1 MRDLVAIILAGGRVE
16 ELGVLTQ
23 NRPKA
28 AVPFGGQYRI
38 VDFALSSLM
47 RADVEQVGVVSL
59 YRPSSLIEHIG
70 IGEPWDL
77 VGRGR
82 GVKILPPFTAE
93 SGSRYYMGTA
103 DAVYQNLLYIHNRT
117 PRDVLILS
125 GDHIHCMD
133 LRPFIRQH
141 RETDADLTMVVKPI
155 SPGAGPVRFGYAEVD
170 AQSRVV
176 GYEEKPARPRTD
188 LASLTV
194 YLFKTNVLVERLQE
208 NQHAGTSQQLYSEV
222 LPGMVGRDKVYAFR
236 HHGYWSYARSLDA
249 YHRANM
255 DLLGP
260 QAPIRLAE
268 WGVRSRQILR
278 GRGDLPPVRLGPDC
292 SCTESIVAPGA
303 HIEGT
308 IVRSVIAPG
317 VWIGPGARV
326 TDSVIMQGAVVGA
339 GATLSRVILDK
350 EVVVGEKASL
360 GDETPEQPNREYPAS
375 LTSGIAVCG
384 KRARIPA
391 GARLGCNCQVDP
403 EVGEADWENT
413 SLAAGESLHAKRGR
427 R

>member
-1 MRDLVAIILAGGRVE
+1 MRDLVAIVLAGGRVE

-23 NRPKA
+23 DRPKA

-38 VDFALSSLM
+38 IDFALSGLM
-47 RADVEQVGVVSL
+47 HADVEQVGVVSL

-82 GVKILPPFTAE
+82 GVKILPPYTAE
-93 SGSRYYMGTA
+93 SGSRWYLGTA
-103 DAVYQNLLYIHNRT
+103 DAVFQNMLYIRNRA

-133 LRPFIRQH
+133 LRPLIRQH
-141 RETDADLTMVVKPI
+141 RESDADLTMVVKPV
-155 SPGAGPVRFGYAEVD
+155 SPEAGQVRFGYAEVD

-176 GYEEKPARPRTD
+176 GYEEKPPRPRTD
-188 LASLTV
+188 LASLTI
-194 YLFKTNVLVERLQE
+194 YLFKTDVLVERLQE

-222 LPGMVGRDKVYAFR
+222 LPGMVGRDKVYAFC
-236 HHGYWSYARSLDA
+236 HQGYWSYARSLDA
-249 YHRANM
+249 YHHANM

-260 QAPIRLAE
+260 DAPIHLAE

-278 GRGDLPPVRLGPDC
+278 GQGDLPPARLGPD
-292 SCTESIVAPGA
+292 SCCTGSMVAPGA
-303 HIEGT
+303 QVEGS
-308 IVRSVIAPG
+308 VSRSVIAPG
-317 VWIGPGARV
+317 VWVGPGARV
-326 TDSVIMQGAVVGA
+326 SDSVLMQSARVGA
-339 GATLSRVILDK
+339 GAKLCRVILDK
-350 EVVVGEKASL
+350 EVVVGEKARL
-360 GDETPEQPNREYPAS
+360 GDGAPGRPNREYPAS
-375 LTSGIAVCG
+375 LASGLVVCG
-384 KRARIPA
+384 KRSRIPA

-403 EVGEADWENT
+403 EVGEDDWDSN